1 MPNRYTVFC
10 KRSVAAIKPEQLLA
24 GILEADLQTVA
35 EGDGIPDE
43 VIVEALGQL
52 RMENAEPNGF
62 RCYRL
67 SYRPAGSRQIDIE
80 RWQTPQEIAVVT
92 AEVLEAVENEGHPAA
107 ARIRVHLG
115 QTVDIV
121 DASFGFSP
129 GEQMAPVLASEA
141 MRWLAE
147 KFDGIIRADDAWWE
161 LGPQHHEY
169 RKLRP

>member
-1 MPNRYTVFC
+1 MPKVIDTHAHLGECCVFGLYGTEEDMIRRMESDAVE
-10 KRSVAAIKPEQLLA
+10 KLMSV
-24 GILEADLQTVA
+24 
-35 EGDGIPDE
+35 
-43 VIVEALGQL
+43 QL

-80 RWQTPQEIAVVT
+80 RWQTPEEIAVVA